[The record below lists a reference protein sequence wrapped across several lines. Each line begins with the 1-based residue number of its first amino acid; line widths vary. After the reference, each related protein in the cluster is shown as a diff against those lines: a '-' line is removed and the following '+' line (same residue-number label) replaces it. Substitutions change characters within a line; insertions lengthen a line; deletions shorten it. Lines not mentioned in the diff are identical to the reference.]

1 MKSSLH
7 VRYHQSMDD
16 PDGGECRS
24 IQPSSMEGYLPKPR
38 IVIFTVC
45 VDINLSSDVTC
56 GVSGEWVSLE
66 GCKLQKDI
74 LHTVERIYFCSC
86 YGMIAFNLVYSLI
99 SK

>member
-56 GVSGEWVSLE
+56 GVSGGWVSLE
-66 GCKLQKDI
+66 GCKNYKKIFSTLWRESI
-74 LHTVERIYFCSC
+74 FVVIM
-86 YGMIAFNLVYSLI
+86 G
-99 SK
+99 